1 VSAVGGTASATAA
14 ISAST
19 RGTGSALEAISANA
33 SPAIYTKAGTG
44 SALRADGPVVVN
56 GSSSFNGAT
65 TFSRSGTAVVAG
77 TRRKPRRAVAVT
89 GVNVSKHS
97 RVLATIQGDAGAIGI
112 SGVIVNPSKHSLTI
126 NLTGRVTRSVAITW
140 LVLG

>member
-1 VSAVGGTASATAA
+1 VTT
-14 ISAST
+14 
-19 RGTGSALEAISANA
+19 NA
-33 SPAIYTKAGTG
+33 SPAIYAKSGTG

-56 GSSSFNGAT
+56 GATSFNGVTA
-65 TFSRSGTAVVAG
+65 FSRSGSAVVAG

-97 RVLATIQGDAGAIGI
+97 RVLATIQGDAGTIGV
-112 SGVIVNPSKHSLTI
+112 SGVIVNPSKHSITI

-140 LVLG
+140 LILS